1 VTRKQLH
8 VALDA
13 VGGRDARSG
22 LDAVGLLASWL
33 TERESEL
40 VAMAR
45 RSGWTWDYIAQR
57 LGRTRQSVWEKHRN
71 IEEGDSR

>member
-13 VGGRDARSG
+13 VGGRDIRSG
-22 LDAVGLLASWL
+22 LDAVGLLTSWL
-33 TERESEL
+33 AEREAQL
-40 VAMAR
+40 VSKAR
-45 RSGWTWDYIAQR
+45 KDDWTWERIAQR

-71 IEEGDSR
+71 MEEGDSR